1 MNGNAFKRDACAGQA
16 GEPGFMMAFD
26 RAYQIYDINQQ
37 LNNIASTTRDL
48 EKKLSEAKT
57 DDERNSLRRQLRD
70 QDRAAANLRVNL
82 QLMNTVQP

>member
-1 MNGNAFKRDACAGQA
+1 
-16 GEPGFMMAFD
+16 MMAFD
-26 RAYQIYDINQQ
+26 RAYQIYNINQQ
-37 LNNIASTTRDL
+37 LSNIASTTRDL